1 MNGVNGTERGDRA
14 WSWVVK
20 IGSFGVFV
28 FAATGLGPEPN
39 FGIMFLALAAA
50 VMPTNE
56 LRRYIRNRWGDG
68 GDSNG

>member
-1 MNGVNGTERGDRA
+1 MNGVSGSERGDRA

-28 FAATGLGPEPN
+28 YATTFRGSEPS
-39 FGIMFLALAAA
+39 FGIAFLAIAAA
-50 VMPTNE
+50 VLPTAE
-56 LRRYIRNRWGDG
+56 LRRVLRRWKDG